1 LKTHARV
8 LVTGGAGFLGSHLCE
23 RLVEEGHDVVC
34 LDNFFTGTRANV
46 AHLLAH
52 PRFDLDRHDAEHPLN
67 MEVAQIY
74 HLACPAS
81 PVHYQRNP
89 VRTIRTAVQG
99 TLNLLEVA
107 REAGACILI
116 ASTSEV
122 YGDPAEDPQRESCGG
137 HVNPIVYTIC
147 VER

>member
-1 LKTHARV
+1 MSSAWTISSQA
-8 LVTGGAGFLGSHLCE
+8 
-23 RLVEEGHDVVC
+23 
-34 LDNFFTGTRANV
+34 RANV

>member
-1 LKTHARV
+1 MMATLRRPWPWSSFRFERFDGIVRTTKMNQPRRI

-23 RLVEEGHDVVC
+23 RLIAEGHEVVC
-34 LDNFFTGTRANV
+34 LDNFFTGRRANV
-46 AHLLAH
+46 EHLLAN
-52 PRFDLDRHDAEHPLN
+52 PRFELFRHDVEHPLT
-67 MEVAQIY
+67 MEVDQIF

-107 REAGACILI
+107 RESGARMMI
-116 ASTSEV
+116 ASTS
-122 YGDPAEDPQRESCGG
+122 
-137 HVNPIVYTIC
+137 
-147 VER
+147 